1 MKRCVWF
8 AASLACAKLLTV
20 SGAAAQQQ
28 QFPQQQLPQQQFPQ
42 QQFPQQQFPQQQFPQ
57 QQFPQ
62 PPSRE
67 RTPLEIGALY
77 GVSGAYGIGM
87 GIWLSTEIGIKD
99 PALWLIPP
107 ALLGVA
113 APVGVYFFD
122 RTGPKRGVPA
132 AIATG
137 ALIGAGEGLGVW
149 SLQHVTASSANEWG
163 FRGLARSEA
172 IGSTLGAAGGVAL
185 GYLQGPSPKSSLLL
199 SSSVLW
205 GTAVG
210 SMFGYGATAAN
221 QGYRRS
227 NDGAARGGLVGFNVG
242 LAAAAG
248 LSTVYIPSYKS
259 LAAMWLG
266 SGIGFAASL
275 PVYLLYARDG
285 GPPAKRGLIFS
296 GVATTLGIGAG
307 ALFTFGSEDSAST
320 TTRPAFARV
329 YGFAPFSVEK
339 GAGVAVS
346 GELQ

>member
-1 MKRCVWF
+1 MKRSFIWAGSV
-8 AASLACAKLLTV
+8 ACA
-20 SGAAAQQQ
+20 AALSAGHGHAQ
-28 QFPQQQLPQQQFPQ
+28 QQQFPQ
-42 QQFPQQQFPQQQFPQ
+42 QQFPQQQQQFPQ

-62 PPSRE
+62 QPQFAPTPSRE
-67 RTPLEIGALY
+67 RTPLELGALY
-77 GVSGAYGIGM
+77 GVSAAYGVGM
-87 GIWLSTEIGIKD
+87 GIWISTEADIGD
-99 PALWLIPP
+99 PALFLIAP
-107 ALLGVA
+107 AVLGVA
-113 APVGVYFFD
+113 GPVGVYLFD

-137 ALIGAGEGLGVW
+137 ALIGAGEGLGIW
-149 SLQHVTASSANEWG
+149 SYQHVTSTKANEWG
-163 FRGLARSEA
+163 FRGLARAEA

-210 SMFGYGATAAN
+210 SMFGYGATTAH
-221 QGYRRS
+221 QGYGRS
-227 NDGAARGGLVGFNVG
+227 NDGAARGGLIGFNVG

-259 LAAMWLG
+259 LGAMWLG
-266 SGIGFAASL
+266 AGIGFAASL

-307 ALFTFGSEDSAST
+307 ALFTINSEDSASADAPP
-320 TTRPAFARV
+320 RFARIH
-329 YGFAPFSVEK
+329 GFSPFAIEK
-339 GAGVAVS
+339 GAGVAVV
-346 GELQ
+346 GELE